1 MLTLRLFAFIAM
13 VVGALRLAGIRLP
26 DLFKAVVYRPKS
38 IKEQIDEATNKK
50 KKNLI
55 RREIEEITDILKMTG
70 REDKIPVVFI
80 ICGVFAIAG
89 AVLAALFDNAYMIPS
104 LAIGM
109 MFIPVWYIKLT
120 ASHYKKDVSEE
131 LETALSI
138 ITTAYIRNEDIVTAV
153 EENISYLNAP
163 IKDVFTDFLVQLKL
177 IDSDTD
183 KAILSLKEKID
194 NDVFHE
200 WCDTLLLC
208 QQDRGLKTTIWNEPD
223 LDNDDSGNKRTWG
236 GTKAEF
242 FDLYEITA
250 KHLKSLFPNLK
261 IGGPALAYNEEW
273 GEDFLCEM
281 QKRKVPIDFFSWHV
295 YCTEPISIGEKS
307 ARIRALLDK
316 YGYEKTESILNEWNY
331 IRGWTDQYIYS
342 INAIHSVKGA
352 AFTMA
357 CITKAQHS
365 DIDMLM
371 YYDTRPSVFCGAFD
385 FYTYEKLKGY
395 YPLYWYGMMYDAL
408 GEVPSE
414 GTGDNVYALC
424 GKMADGK
431 ALAII
436 TYYTDCA
443 TDEKKEILADF
454 GHGGKF
460 EIYLVD
466 KTHSGELLEKTGEPK
481 VTLSPCS
488 FALIREV

>member
-50 KKNLI
+50 KKNFI
-55 RREIEEITDILKMTG
+55 RREIEEITSILKMTG

-89 AVLAALFDNAYMIPS
+89 AVLAALFDNAYMISP

-183 KAILSLKEKID
+183 KAILSLKDKID

-200 WCDTLLLC
+200 WCDALLLC
-208 QQDRGLKTTIWNEPD
+208 QQDRGLKTTLSPIV
-223 LDNDDSGNKRTWG
+223 
-236 GTKAEF
+236 
-242 FDLYEITA
+242 A
-250 KHLKSLFPNLK
+250 KL
-261 IGGPALAYNEEW
+261 
-273 GEDFLCEM
+273 
-281 QKRKVPIDFFSWHV
+281 
-295 YCTEPISIGEKS
+295 
-307 ARIRALLDK
+307 
-316 YGYEKTESILNEWNY
+316 
-331 IRGWTDQYIYS
+331 
-342 INAIHSVKGA
+342 
-352 AFTMA
+352 
-357 CITKAQHS
+357 S
-365 DIDMLM
+365 DIRVVNSELELMLAEPRKEFIIMAILVAANIPIM
-371 YYDTRPSVFCGAFD
+371 YFLNKDWYNVLMHTAVGKMVLALDISAIFISSAFVVKLTRPIEF
-385 FYTYEKLKGY
+385 
-395 YPLYWYGMMYDAL
+395 
-408 GEVPSE
+408 
-414 GTGDNVYALC
+414 
-424 GKMADGK
+424 
-431 ALAII
+431 
-436 TYYTDCA
+436 
-443 TDEKKEILADF
+443 
-454 GHGGKF
+454 
-460 EIYLVD
+460 
-466 KTHSGELLEKTGEPK
+466 
-481 VTLSPCS
+481 
-488 FALIREV
+488 RR

>member
-50 KKNLI
+50 KKNFI

-89 AVLAALFDNAYMIPS
+89 AVLAALVDNAYMIPP

-200 WCDTLLLC
+200 WCDALLLC
-208 QQDRGLKTTIWNEPD
+208 QQDRGLKTTLSPIV
-223 LDNDDSGNKRTWG
+223 
-236 GTKAEF
+236 
-242 FDLYEITA
+242 A
-250 KHLKSLFPNLK
+250 KL
-261 IGGPALAYNEEW
+261 
-273 GEDFLCEM
+273 
-281 QKRKVPIDFFSWHV
+281 
-295 YCTEPISIGEKS
+295 
-307 ARIRALLDK
+307 
-316 YGYEKTESILNEWNY
+316 
-331 IRGWTDQYIYS
+331 
-342 INAIHSVKGA
+342 
-352 AFTMA
+352 
-357 CITKAQHS
+357 S
-365 DIDMLM
+365 DIRVVNSELELLLAEPRKEFIIMAILVAANIPIMYFLNKDWYNVLM
-371 YYDTRPSVFCGAFD
+371 HTAVGKMVLALDISAIFISSAFVVKLTRPIEF
-385 FYTYEKLKGY
+385 
-395 YPLYWYGMMYDAL
+395 
-408 GEVPSE
+408 
-414 GTGDNVYALC
+414 
-424 GKMADGK
+424 
-431 ALAII
+431 
-436 TYYTDCA
+436 
-443 TDEKKEILADF
+443 
-454 GHGGKF
+454 
-460 EIYLVD
+460 
-466 KTHSGELLEKTGEPK
+466 
-481 VTLSPCS
+481 
-488 FALIREV
+488 RR